1 MRLAIMLGVAPALA
15 LSPLNIE
22 AILIH
27 YDGSDVHAHAVTVG
41 EIDSWVERPAHE
53 SGPHEHDGQAGDP
66 HAHDG
71 GDLLLVLDLPDTDLR
86 LYTPQAG
93 AIVAAFSAAEQL
105 PAVASA
111 TIVADDTP
119 QHARSW
125 LCAPA
130 LRPHRTVAGI
140 LQTNHALLL

>member
-41 EIDSWVERPAHE
+41 QIDSWVETPEHE
-53 SGPHEHDGQAGDP
+53 QGPHEHDGQAGDP

-71 GDLLLVLDLPDTDLR
+71 GDLLLVLELPDTDLR
-86 LYTPQAG
+86 LQAPQAG
-93 AIVAAFSAAEQL
+93 AIVTAVSAAGR
-105 PAVASA
+105 ATSVVSA
-111 TIVADDTP
+111 TIVTDYAP
-119 QHARSW
+119 QHARLW
-125 LCAPA
+125 LSAPA
-130 LRPHRTVAGI
+130 LRCDRMVAGI
-140 LQTNHALLL
+140 LQTSHALLL

>member
-41 EIDSWVERPAHE
+41 EIESWVETPQHE
-53 SGPHEHDGQAGDP
+53 HGPHEHDGLAGDP

-86 LYTPQAG
+86 LHAPQAG
-93 AIVAAFSAAEQL
+93 AIATAVSAAGQ
-105 PAVASA
+105 ATSVVSA
-111 TIVADDTP
+111 TIAAGYGP
-119 QHARSW
+119 QHARLW
-125 LCAPA
+125 PCVPA
-130 LRPHRTVAGI
+130 LRCGRTVAGI
-140 LQTNHALLL
+140 LQTSHALLL